1 VEEHIF
7 LLDALVIV
15 TMKGGRMV
23 YRLEDEAGG
32 PRVRRFRFP
41 SDEEG
46 AYPLEDEAGAKSV
59 H

>member
-32 PRVRRFRFP
+32 P
-41 SDEEG
+41 
-46 AYPLEDEAGAKSV
+46 
-59 H
+59 